1 MLFVCWSLLR
11 DARQFSKLLTQGS
24 LHSIVWLQTKGSC
37 AAVMLSALRDPAADT
52 KGTQLVH
59 PVQGRSIP
67 SSGRQCNLGDLFEC
81 GKIIKQE
88 CRDGQHPQGDKNVT
102 GCVREKIQINDYLL
116 LSFLGINTIFLFRKL
131 S

>member
-88 CRDGQHPQGDKNVT
+88 CQGWAAST
-102 GCVREKIQINDYLL
+102 GRQKCDWLC
-116 LSFLGINTIFLFRKL
+116 
-131 S
+131 